1 MDFELSKAEKL
12 LQSSVTAW
20 LARTCPPARVR
31 ALIETPGA
39 CDEALWEGLAEQGW
53 TSLTLGEKVGGM
65 GLGAVQLAAVA
76 EAMGAACLPG
86 PWLAT
91 VWASAVLAAA
101 DEDRHADLLGAV
113 VEGKA
118 SLAVGL
124 LEESARWD
132 AEAVGLRAVA
142 ENGGLSLSGTKLFV
156 DGAMAAGTFL
166 LAVREG
172 GELVL
177 VLVPREAPG
186 VTVVPA
192 PAIDLTRPIARV
204 DLKDVRVDAAAVVA
218 RGEAAKAALAAGTR
232 LATVA
237 ICAELV
243 GGMGWALAD
252 SVEYAKTRQQ
262 FGRPIGAFQ
271 AVQFMCA
278 EMLVRVESARSIA
291 YAAAWAVGAEDPAAE
306 RLLAAAKTYCSDAAR
321 EVGNLAVQL
330 HGGIGFTWE
339 HDLNLYYRR
348 FKGSEIAFGDATF
361 HRETVAR
368 LVIDPHRPKET

>member
-1 MDFELSKAEKL
+1 M
-12 LQSSVTAW
+12 
-20 LARTCPPARVR
+20 
-31 ALIETPGA
+31 
-39 CDEALWEGLAEQGW
+39 
-53 TSLTLGEKVGGM
+53 
-65 GLGAVQLAAVA
+65 
-76 EAMGAACLPG
+76 
-86 PWLAT
+86 
-91 VWASAVLAAA
+91 
-101 DEDRHADLLGAV
+101 
-113 VEGKA
+113 
-118 SLAVGL
+118 
-124 LEESARWD
+124 
-132 AEAVGLRAVA
+132 
-142 ENGGLSLSGTKLFV
+142 
-156 DGAMAAGTFL
+156 
-166 LAVREG
+166 
-172 GELVL
+172 
-177 VLVPREAPG
+177 
-186 VTVVPA
+186 
-192 PAIDLTRPIARV
+192 
-204 DLKDVRVDAAAVVA
+204 
-218 RGEAAKAALAAGTR
+218 
-232 LATVA
+232 A